1 VAVASRT
8 IEVPTADGPM
18 ALYEARPDGPAAR
31 AVVVVQEAFGVNSY
45 IEGVTDRFAEAGFDA
60 VAPHVFHRAGGG
72 TAPYDDFAKV
82 IPLYEGLTDDG
93 ILMDLD
99 AAFAH
104 LNVLGHV
111 AGSIGLVG
119 FCFGGRVSFLAAAR
133 RTFGASVGFYGGGI
147 VTARF
152 PQFPPLVGEAASLQT
167 PWLGLFGDEDGS
179 IPVEDVEELRGALGS
194 APVPTDV
201 VRYAGA
207 DHGFF
212 CDQRPAFHREASD
225 DAWRRTLAWFGTH
238 LAGGVV

>member
-1 VAVASRT
+1 
-8 IEVPTADGPM
+8 M
-18 ALYEARPDGPAAR
+18 NLYEARPAGPAPR

-45 IEGVTDRFAEAGFDA
+45 IEGVTDRLAEAGFDA
-60 VAPHVFHRAGGG
+60 VAPHLFHRAGGG

-82 IPLYEGLTDDG
+82 IPLFEGLTDDG
-93 ILMDLD
+93 ILMDVD

-133 RTFGASVGFYGGGI
+133 RAFGAAVGFYGGGI
-147 VTARF
+147 VTPRF
-152 PQFPPLVGEAASLQT
+152 PQFPALVDESGTLQT

-179 IPVEDVEELRGALGS
+179 IPVEDVEALRRALQG
-194 APVPTDV
+194 APVPTEV
-201 VRYAGA
+201 VRYEGA
-207 DHGFF
+207 EHGFF
-212 CDQRPAFHREASD
+212 CDQRPSFHRDAAD
-225 DAWRRTLAWFGTH
+225 DAWPRTLAWFGNH

>member
-1 VAVASRT
+1 MSC
-8 IEVPTADGPM
+8 
-18 ALYEARPDGPAAR
+18 YEARPAEPASR

-60 VAPHVFHRAGGG
+60 VAPHFFHRAGGG

-133 RTFGASVGFYGGGI
+133 RAFGAAVGFYGGGI
-147 VTARF
+147 VTPRF
-152 PQFPPLVGEAASLQT
+152 PQFPALVGESTTLRT

-179 IPVEDVEELRGALGS
+179 IPVEDVEALRTALRD
-194 APVPTDV
+194 APVPTEV
-201 VRYAGA
+201 VRYEGA
-207 DHGFF
+207 EHGFF
-212 CDQRPAFHREASD
+212 CDQRPSFHPDASD
-225 DAWRRTLAWFGTH
+225 DAWPRTLAWFGNH